1 MSETSQLERAQ
12 FAIIG
17 QSGQREG
24 EPLLV
29 HFNPV
34 SLQHTITNTLSQ
46 ERGNARQY
54 VSKSTGKLTMDLIF
68 DTTDEGSDV
77 RSITDQVVQF
87 MNPTVSVSSRRPE
100 RKAPPRI
107 EFSWGTYKFEGIVES
122 YKETIDFFAPT
133 GVPLRASIN
142 LTLARQDEVFEA
154 SSYGSRFD
162 NQESLS
168 PDQVEVPSSQP
179 VGGAEGNNSRE
190 DTTSI
195 ATRSG
200 DSRAG
205 RAIAASNGQESMR
218 FPSGPLT
225 VDASVKLKPP
235 GAFATGSMSLGAS
248 DGIGAGIS
256 GSLGAGVSAG
266 ISGGIS
272 GGLSGGTAISVTGK
286 ASAGISA
293 TGGAFAGLKTSGKSS
308 SLRLEPSRLIP
319 PRSSANLTTG
329 AGASFEVGGV
339 ASIKGSA
346 SLKADV
352 GGAADLRSL
361 IQFEES

>member
-1 MSETSQLERAQ
+1 MSDTTQLERAQ

-17 QSGQREG
+17 QNGQRDG
-24 EPLLV
+24 EPISV

-77 RSITDQVVQF
+77 RSITDQVAQF
-87 MNPTVSVSSRRPE
+87 MNPTVQVSSRRPE

-122 YKETIDFFAPT
+122 YKETIDFFAPN
-133 GVPLRASIN
+133 GVPLRASVN
-142 LTLARQDEVFEA
+142 LTLARQDQVFEP
-154 SSYGSRFD
+154 SSSSSRFD
-162 NQESLS
+162 TQGSLE
-168 PDQVEVPSSQP
+168 PDQVDLPSSQSGAGA
-179 VGGAEGNNSRE
+179 GGNSRVE

-205 RAIAASNGQESMR
+205 RAIAAANGQESMR

-225 VDASVKLKPP
+225 VDGSVELKPP
-235 GAFATGSMSLGAS
+235 AAFTTGGVSLSAS
-248 DGIGAGIS
+248 AGIGGSVSGGIEAGIS
-256 GSLGAGVSAG
+256 GR
-266 ISGGIS
+266 
-272 GGLSGGTAISVTGK
+272 LSGGAAISVTGK
-286 ASAGISA
+286 ASAGVSA
-293 TGGAFAGLKTSGKSS
+293 SGGAFAGLKTSEQRS

-319 PRSSANLTTG
+319 PRPSASLATV
-329 AGASFEVGGV
+329 AGASFQVGGL
-339 ASIKGSA
+339 ASAKGSA

>member
-1 MSETSQLERAQ
+1 MSDTTQLERAQ

-17 QSGQREG
+17 QNGQRDG
-24 EPLLV
+24 EPISV

-77 RSITDQVVQF
+77 RSITDRVAQF
-87 MNPTVSVSSRRPE
+87 MNPTVQVSSRRPE

-122 YKETIDFFAPT
+122 YKETIDFFAPN
-133 GVPLRASIN
+133 GVPLRASVN
-142 LTLARQDEVFEA
+142 LTLARQDQVFEP
-154 SSYGSRFD
+154 SSSSSRFD
-162 NQESLS
+162 TQGSLE
-168 PDQVEVPSSQP
+168 PARVELPSSQSGAGA
-179 VGGAEGNNSRE
+179 GGNSGGE

-205 RAIAASNGQESMR
+205 RAIAAANGQESMR

-225 VDASVKLKPP
+225 VDGSVQLKPP
-235 GAFATGSMSLGAS
+235 AAFATGGVSLSVSAE
-248 DGIGAGIS
+248 IGAATGSSVSGGIE
-256 GSLGAGVSAG
+256 A
-266 ISGGIS
+266 GIS
-272 GGLSGGTAISVTGK
+272 GGLSGGAAISVTGK
-286 ASAGISA
+286 ASAGVSA
-293 TGGAFAGLKTSGKSS
+293 SGGAFARLKTSGQLP

-319 PRSSANLTTG
+319 PRPSASLATV
-329 AGASFEVGGV
+329 AGARFQVGGL
-339 ASIKGSA
+339 ASAKGSA